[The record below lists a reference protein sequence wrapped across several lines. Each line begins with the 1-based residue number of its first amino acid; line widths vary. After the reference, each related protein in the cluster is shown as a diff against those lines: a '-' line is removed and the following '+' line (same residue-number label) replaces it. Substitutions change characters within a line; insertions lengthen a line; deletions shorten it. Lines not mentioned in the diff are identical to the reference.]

1 MSHFIQSKNEK
12 ILTLAISTIY
22 SNLDNILKYLEK
34 IPKIDNIEIIVICQV
49 FDSKSLR
56 PSIENIHYKNEL
68 TIYSYQE
75 KGISNSRNRAIE
87 KSNSIYIWFLDDDIQ
102 LNIESVYRLISHLHK
117 SKNDCEIVKIG
128 SLEDNNKFY
137 KNYNSR
143 NFGLCREPIKLLQV
157 SSIEIIIKRK
167 SILDKK
173 ITFNPSFGLGTKYPA
188 GEENLFLLDLFS
200 NKLSINFIDITPIK
214 HTTITTHRLKK
225 SKEHYQAQGYISSK
239 FPFYIRF
246 PLIIRWSLRKNQE
259 IPFIK
264 RIKYIFSGK
273 SIMGS

>member
-1 MSHFIQSKNEK
+1 MTHSTLSNNKK
-12 ILTLAISTIY
+12 TLTLAISTIY
-22 SNLDNILKYLEK
+22 SNLDETLRYLEK
-34 IPKIDNIEIIVICQV
+34 IPKIDNIEIIVICQM

-56 PSIENIHYKNEL
+56 PYIEKIYYHNEL

-87 KSNSIYIWFLDDDIQ
+87 KSRSNYIWFLDDDIQ
-102 LNIESVYRLISHLHK
+102 LNIGQIYSLISHLHK

-143 NFGLCREPIKLLQV
+143 VFGICRDPIKLLQV

-167 SILDKK
+167 SILDKN
-173 ITFNPSFGLGTKYPA
+173 ITFNSNLGLGTHYPA
-188 GEENLFLLDLFS
+188 GEENLFLLDMFS

-225 SKEHYQAQGYISSK
+225 SKGHYQAQGYIASK
-239 FPFYIRF
+239 FPFYIRL
-246 PLIIRWSLRKNQE
+246 PLILRWGLRKNQE

-264 RIKYIFSGK
+264 RIRYIISGK